1 MLQTMSWWATSVL
14 WLQKQTW
21 MNKQLVTFRS
31 NPFHCPCNGWCPI
44 KQLCDTCV
52 KTYHILSYM
61 YIYNLLEICGFLSLL
76 ILTCARSLVYISM
89 YVLNNRL
96 AALFVA
102 CGWIFLCTNP
112 KSFMFIL
119 EIMYLAC
126 CAFLNHNKI
135 TKEQKTCILSKKA
148 CIFFGCQKITLVDN
162 LLV

>member
-1 MLQTMSWWATSVL
+1 MSWWATSVL
-14 WLQKQTW
+14 WLHKQTW
-21 MNKQLVTFRS
+21 MNKQLVTFSS
-31 NPFHCPCNGWCPI
+31 NPCHCPCNV
-44 KQLCDTCV
+44 LLSNCV
-52 KTYHILSYM
+52 ILVSNHTISYHICI

-119 EIMYLAC
+119 EIMYFAC

-135 TKEQKTCILSKKA
+135 TKEQKTCILSKKT